1 MTQSKNYN
9 LKVYCDLKNIAHESE
24 EAIEFFDKKFYEQLT
39 IIKELR
45 ASLKKPDEEQL
56 VEEGIKSYSLIDRLR
71 GNV

>member
-45 ASLKKPDEEQL
+45 ASLKNPDEEQP